1 MPTFRLQPVTD
12 ADFRPGRPGYH
23 AFTVSTR
30 RPVEQVWHQ
39 LHADAPLH
47 WCRGIADV
55 GWTSTA
61 PHGVGA
67 TRTVRLSSGVRVA
80 ERYFRW
86 EEEPDER
93 VNAFSVE
100 SSNVPLFRRFGER
113 YRVATSGAQTR
124 FTWEFVI
131 EPRVPAP
138 LQPLARRAVLRD
150 LDRLRRDTA
159 AHFGGVTR

>member
-23 AFTVSTR
+23 AFSVNSR
-30 RPVEQVWHQ
+30 RPVAEVWRE
-39 LHADAPLH
+39 LHGDDALH
-47 WCRGIADV
+47 WCTGIGRVA
-55 GWTSTA
+55 WTSPR

-67 TRTVRLSSGVRVA
+67 TRTVRLRTGARVA

-86 EEEPDER
+86 DEAPDECT
-93 VNAFSVE
+93 NGFSVE
-100 SSNVPLFRRFGER
+100 SASVPLFRRFGER
-113 YRVATSGAQTR
+113 YRVGSSGAWTR

-138 LQPLARRAVLRD
+138 LQGLARRAVLRD

-159 AHFGGVTR
+159 AHFGG